1 MLREGVSRYSL
12 TAGQVR
18 NKLLADEPWLVQ
30 GTYQRGIGN
39 QLTLYGGSA
48 LSEGYLSLLYG
59 VGLSTRRCL
68 RCRRHPCT
76 DLVRPLRQ
84 PYRRQCAAELQQ
96 HDRRDR
102 DQPDPGRLPLLH

>member
-1 MLREGVSRYSL
+1 GSVPQMLREGVSRYSL

-48 LSEGYLSLLYG
+48 LSDGYLSLLYG
-59 VGLSTRRCL
+59 VGLSTRVGAFAADVTHARTSFD
-68 RCRRHPCT
+68 HYGNHT
-76 DLVRPLRQ
+76 GASVR
-84 PYRRQCAAELQQ
+84 
-96 HDRRDR
+96 
-102 DQPDPGRLPLLH
+102 